1 MAWRM
6 TGHIKVVVFDRD
18 QTLYDDYGA
27 TGGFQPMEPGHDALI
42 GAMDGNLF
50 PGIEAML
57 RELKAQKYIVAMAT
71 SGHQK
76 GADLFVAK
84 KKLGDVFSAVS
95 GGRDK
100 AAVVDDLAQLHGV
113 KPYQVM
119 FVDDQHDFGYILGYH
134 MRMRMHGH
142 SAARGALVVPGWN
155 WMSSGNVPRLQRDID
170 ATHAKYPGT
179 MFIQAVDQPSGI
191 FAAIDRANAEIEKD
205 LQSGAAYV
213 PPVPHFP

>member
-1 MAWRM
+1 MAWLM
-6 TGHIKVVVFDRD
+6 TGHIKVIVFDRD

-27 TGGFQPMEPGHDALI
+27 AGGLQPMEPAHDALI
-42 GAMDGNLF
+42 AAMGGNLF
-50 PGIEAML
+50 PGTEAML
-57 RELKAQKYIVAMAT
+57 RELKARKYIVALAT

-84 KKLGDVFSAVS
+84 KKLADVFSCVS

-100 AAVVDDLAQLHGV
+100 AAVVDDLARLHGV
-113 KPYQVM
+113 QPYQVM

-134 MRMRMHGH
+134 MRERMRGR
-142 SAARGALVVPGWN
+142 SGARGALIVPAWN
-155 WMSSGNVPRLQRDID
+155 WMGANVARLQKDID
-170 ATHAKYPGT
+170 AAHAKYPGT
-179 MFIQAVDQPSGI
+179 MFIQAVDQPAGI

-213 PPVPHFP
+213 PPAPHFP